1 MKKFPISSN
10 SMSYNISIFKTKL
23 SMLMLASLSDVSK
36 LSSIGS
42 VIYVPYLYM
51 FIYIMAM
58 YSYSTDSYFII
69 YSKRCVTGVS
79 ILRYIGISI
88 PIKYSNFGRFY
99 KKLGLFYKNS
109 DVISLV
115 IDQSQPKMH

>member
-42 VIYVPYLYM
+42 VIYVPYLQSGIKCGVGSHRK
-51 FIYIMAM
+51 FVIFLAHNAE
-58 YSYSTDSYFII
+58 SRFLRQKVSYFN
-69 YSKRCVTGVS
+69 VS
-79 ILRYIGISI
+79 
-88 PIKYSNFGRFY
+88 
-99 KKLGLFYKNS
+99 
-109 DVISLV
+109 
-115 IDQSQPKMH
+115 Q